1 MLSQARYLG
10 IVKAS
15 AWYDLLII
23 LPFVTPWTL
32 DYLYALLQHQHQYW
46 QFQGQF
52 HSLNTMHYLFANLLG
67 SIVLVWSL
75 FRILHPQVL
84 LGRYDA
90 ISRWLFSCWQI
101 YAWLHGVSS
110 LILLFTFFE
119 IAFGIAQSLPVRT
132 AAAVSPRAAQ
142 SFVAQSG

>member
-32 DYLYALLQHQHQYW
+32 DYLYALLLHQHQYW

-52 HSLNTMHYLFANLLG
+52 HSLNAMHYLFANLLG

-119 IAFGIAQSLPVRT
+119 IAFGVAQSLPIRPAPLVSRRADT
-132 AAAVSPRAAQ
+132 AWM
-142 SFVAQSG
+142 AQSG